1 MTKYYEIPEYS
12 FSKTGNNEEVII
24 NIGTEEEVNIEDL
37 LRAFKGF
44 LVASGFAYVK
54 HVDVRI
60 DDTSYIHSSSDDDPI
75 DERNPYEIAT
85 DLGS

>member
-37 LRAFKGF
+37 LRREIRQPDEQLLKVNIEQKNV
-44 LVASGFAYVK
+44 LVTGASAS
-54 HVDVRI
+54 I
-60 DDTSYIHSSSDDDPI
+60 I
-75 DERNPYEIAT
+75 
-85 DLGS
+85 